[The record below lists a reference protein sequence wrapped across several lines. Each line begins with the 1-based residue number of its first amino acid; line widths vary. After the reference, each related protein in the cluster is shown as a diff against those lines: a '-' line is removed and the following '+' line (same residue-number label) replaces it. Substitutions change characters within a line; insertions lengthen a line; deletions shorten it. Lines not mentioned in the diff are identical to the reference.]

1 MKLVRNS
8 TGLSLLALVAVLA
21 GSRLVRGLEP
31 QVADLGAQVRA
42 IFASHCVECHGAHLP
57 KPKGKFGYIEDL
69 ARVAA
74 NPEFV
79 VRGQPDDSELYRLL
93 MLQDPEDRM
102 PPMAAKSGPLSATQI
117 ETIRNW
123 IAAGAP
129 LPRVSGEPA
138 IGAAT
143 TAPPPPP
150 TFWPRL
156 ARFASRFHPVVVHFP
171 IALVFA
177 AGLAEVLGILAKRKR
192 RSGQAGDPILDSSL
206 ATTVRFCLWV
216 GCVGSVAAAPLGWIA
231 GGLEGYQEQNL
242 FWHRWFGVSSAVWAA
257 VTLVVGE
264 WSWRSGRTP
273 SSVRWFRW
281 LLFGLV
287 VLTGLTG
294 HFGGV
299 IVFGPDHF
307 SW

>member
-1 MKLVRNS
+1 MTRSRIS
-8 TGLSLLALVAVLA
+8 TGLALFAFGAVLA
-21 GSRLVRGLEP
+21 GSLLARGLEP
-31 QVADLGAQVRA
+31 QVDDLGAQVRA

-57 KPKGKFGYIEDL
+57 KPKGRFGYIEDL
-69 ARVAA
+69 ARVGA
-74 NPEFV
+74 NPKLV
-79 VRGQPDDSELYRLL
+79 VRGRPDDSELYRLL
-93 MLQDPEDRM
+93 TLQDPEDRM
-102 PPMAAKSGPLSATQI
+102 PPEAAKSGPLSSTQI

-129 LPRVSGEPA
+129 LPRVSGGQA
-138 IGAAT
+138 GGAAI
-143 TAPPPPP
+143 TAPPPP

-171 IALVFA
+171 IALLFA
-177 AGLAEVLGILAKRKR
+177 AGLAEALRILAERKR
-192 RSGQAGDPILDSSL
+192 GPHHADDSSANASL

-216 GCVGSVAAAPLGWIA
+216 GCVGSVVAASLGWLA
-231 GGLEGYQEQNL
+231 GGLEGYQEQKL
-242 FWHRWFGVSSAVWAA
+242 FWHRWLGVSSAVGAV
-257 VTLVVGE
+257 VTLVVAE
-264 WSWRSGRTP
+264 WSTRYGHS
-273 SSVRWFRW
+273 RWATGCFRW
-281 LLFGLV
+281 LLVVLV